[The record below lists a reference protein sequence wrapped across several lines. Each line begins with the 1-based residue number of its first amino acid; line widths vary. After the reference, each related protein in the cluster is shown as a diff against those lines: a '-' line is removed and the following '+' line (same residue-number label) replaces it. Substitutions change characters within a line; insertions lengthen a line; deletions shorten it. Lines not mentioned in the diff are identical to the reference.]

1 MGRNNKL
8 TDYLPFYDKRTGE
21 FREICRA
28 EQKYIDLLWSE
39 NERILNEG
47 FVITAESE
55 GLERL
60 EEILGLSSK
69 GLEIS
74 ERRENIIFKLMG
86 DLPYTMNTVYR
97 RLKLLCGDDF
107 IFEYGSEA
115 YTLKVRLGV
124 LSSEQYEVIK
134 ALLLKILP
142 ANISL
147 DMEIQYNT
155 HGDLTALTHGAM
167 SAYTHKKLRETVF

>member
-1 MGRNNKL
+1 
-8 TDYLPFYDKRTGE
+8 
-21 FREICRA
+21 
-28 EQKYIDLLWSE
+28 
-39 NERILNEG
+39 
-47 FVITAESE
+47 
-55 GLERL
+55 
-60 EEILGLSSK
+60 
-69 GLEIS
+69 
-74 ERRENIIFKLMG
+74 MG

>member
-8 TDYLPFYDKRTGE
+8 IDCLLFYDKRTGE
-21 FREICRA
+21 FQALCET
-28 EQKYIDLLWSE
+28 EQKQIDALWDK
-39 NERILNEG
+39 NRWILDES

-60 EEILGLSSK
+60 EAMLGLSSR

-97 RLKLLCGDDF
+97 RLKLLCGDSF
-107 IFEYGSEA
+107 VFEYGSSD
-115 YTLKVRLGV
+115 YTLKVRLG
-124 LSSEQYEVIK
+124 LSNLYQYQVIRK
-134 ALLLKILP
+134 LLLKILP
-142 ANISL
+142 TNISL
-147 DMEIQYNT
+147 DMEVLFNT
-155 HGDLTALTHGAM
+155 HGDFTAMTHGAM
-167 SAYTHKKLRETVF
+167 AAYTHTELRETEF